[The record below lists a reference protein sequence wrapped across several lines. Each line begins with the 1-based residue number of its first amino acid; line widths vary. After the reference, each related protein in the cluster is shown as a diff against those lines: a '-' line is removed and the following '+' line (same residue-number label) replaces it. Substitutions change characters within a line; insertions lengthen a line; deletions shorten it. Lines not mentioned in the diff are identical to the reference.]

1 MLNKYVQ
8 KVHANK
14 GFQPAQKAKKKKK
27 KTCLAI
33 SRESS
38 AHISSL
44 KQLLVVFAKA
54 SWQAMALFKSL
65 NLSIKLL
72 LIVDI
77 LCSSLRC
84 VVLFSY
90 KKPFRTP

>member
-1 MLNKYVQ
+1 MQGLSTSTESKE
-8 KVHANK
+8 
-14 GFQPAQKAKKKKK
+14 K

-33 SRESS
+33 SIESS
-38 AHISSL
+38 AHMSFL

-54 SWQAMALFKSL
+54 SWQAVALFKSL

-77 LCSSLRC
+77 LCGSLRC

-90 KKPFRTP
+90 QKLFRTP